1 MRCLAAEQPLT
12 AAGPLAQPCRR
23 RAARQPSEANDRSS
37 TTACEATLQTTDVG
51 RAASRES
58 TIAQDFGGQHPD
70 RQLRRA
76 TDG

>member
-23 RAARQPSEANDRSS
+23 QARQPSEANDRSS

-51 RAASRES
+51 RAASRE
-58 TIAQDFGGQHPD
+58 QYD
-70 RQLRRA
+70 RP
-76 TDG
+76 

>member
-12 AAGPLAQPCRR
+12 AAGPLAQPCRPR
-23 RAARQPSEANDRSS
+23 ARQPSEANDRSS